1 VVRAIGLGVLFGV
14 GMIFG
19 VVLAPVIFLISFVR
33 GGRAFHPRG
42 TTCRASVVALDP
54 DVGGRLAGEARV
66 RLSGAAGD
74 ENSDVKTV
82 LGMAIKLANGQD
94 LPLATFEA
102 FVKLGAA
109 TKDTNIGDYLAN
121 EYASVTPWRVHGLGI
136 VWLRAIP
143 NAHVAATGTR
153 VDRLDAAIAA
163 GHAKLVLE
171 AREAPGPTAAVRRR
185 LAELSLVERTADD
198 KAFTIS
204 MFHTAAGFV
213 PTGVRNGIR
222 GVVYP
227 TSQLARRLRGG

>member
-1 VVRAIGLGVLFGV
+1 MVRAIGLGVLFGV
-14 GMIFG
+14 GMVFG
-19 VVLAPVIFLISFVR
+19 IVLAPVIFLISFAR

-54 DVGGRLAGEARV
+54 DIGARLAGEARV
-66 RLSGAAGD
+66 RLSGASGD

-102 FVKLGAA
+102 FTKLGAA
-109 TKDTNIGDYLAN
+109 TKNTNIADYLAN

-143 NAHVAATGTR
+143 SAQVAATGSR

-163 GHAKLVLE
+163 GNAKVVLE
-171 AREAPGPTAAVRRR
+171 AREASGATAAVKLR
-185 LAELSLVERTADD
+185 LAELSLVERIAED
-198 KAFTIS
+198 KAFQIS

-213 PTGVRNGIR
+213 PTGLRNGIR
-222 GVVYP
+222 VIVYP
-227 TSQLARRLRGG
+227 VSQLARRLRGG